1 MVRVLILI
9 LFALPLFP
17 TSHSAGL
24 SFSSFSGMGFNYN
37 YRYSKLVNIDLTGF
51 PAIVQSSNDKTDDKI
66 FNLGTL
72 IRYNFLK
79 KDGYDIYLGLGG
91 SFWYVERSI
100 IETEVIN
107 SREYTNRVYDINR
120 IIHYGVVTGIRYSL
134 SKKFKI
140 DLNVGIQQQHSDSY
154 NIGIL
159 IDRDQRGT
167 SYLGLAGGFS
177 LNYKF

>member
-1 MVRVLILI
+1 MVRALILI
-9 LFALPLFP
+9 LFVLPLFP
-17 TSHSAGL
+17 TSHSLGL

-37 YRYSKLVNIDLTGF
+37 YRYNKLINIDFTGF
-51 PAIVQSSNDKTDDKI
+51 PAIVQSSNKETDDKV

-79 KDGYDIYLGLGG
+79 KDNYDIYLGFGG
-91 SFWYVERSI
+91 SFWYVERSFI
-100 IETEVIN
+100 DRVTIN
-107 SREYTNRVYDINR
+107 SREYTNQVFDINR
-120 IIHYGVVTGIRYSL
+120 VYNYGAVTGIRYSL
-134 SKKFKI
+134 SRKFKV
-140 DLNVGIQQQHSDSY
+140 DLNVGIQYQTSDPY

-167 SYLGLAGGFS
+167 SYIGLAGGFS